1 MRFAYNEV
9 YFHDVHFI
17 FCGGL
22 FMSLICPSVLSA
34 DFACLGA
41 EVRDVLAGGADWI
54 HYDVMDGRFV
64 PNISIGI
71 PVLKSLSKAVKAFYD
86 VHLMIEEPHRYVEQF
101 AKAGAD
107 MITFHVEAE
116 EDVSGTLDL
125 IHSLGVKAGVV
136 VKPKTPAEA
145 VFPYLDKADMV
156 LVMTVEQGFGGQKY
170 MADMCPKIRAIRDEA
185 DRIGKK
191 DMFLEVDGGIAADTV
206 ASAASAGANV
216 FVAGSSVFGK
226 QDRKQAIEAIRSAA
240 DAVIGD

>member
-71 PVLKSLSKAVKAFYD
+71 PVLKSLSKAVEAFYD
-86 VHLMIEEPHRYVEQF
+86 VHLMIDE
-101 AKAGAD
+101 

-156 LVMTVEQGFGGQKY
+156 LVMTVEPGFGGQKY

-206 ASAASAGANV
+206 TSAASAGANV

-240 DAVIGD
+240 DAAIGD